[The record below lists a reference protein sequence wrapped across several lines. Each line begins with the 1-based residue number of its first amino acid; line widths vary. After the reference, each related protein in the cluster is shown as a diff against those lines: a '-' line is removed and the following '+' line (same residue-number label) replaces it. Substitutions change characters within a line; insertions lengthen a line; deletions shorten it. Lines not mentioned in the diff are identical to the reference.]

1 MTTEDGTP
9 RFSDE
14 WIRWR
19 ERVDLDEY
27 DQRWRDMEAA
37 GRNTHGEADLVM
49 TYAPRTVLDAGC
61 GTGRVSI
68 ELARRGVEVVG
79 VDLDPDL
86 LDRARAYAPEIEW
99 HLDDLATF
107 DLGRTFDV
115 VVAPGNVIGFVA
127 EADRPA
133 AVRGCAAHVAPGGRL
148 IVAYSLGG
156 RWPSVEQLDQWCA
169 EAGLQLE
176 DRFATWDRD
185 PFGDPA
191 VADYHVTVHR
201 RPEI

>member
-1 MTTEDGTP
+1 MTADDPTRG
-9 RFSDE
+9 SDE
-14 WIRWR
+14 WAVWR

-27 DQRWRDMEAA
+27 DKRWRDMEAA
-37 GRNTHGEADLVM
+37 GENTHGEADLVM
-49 TYAPRTVLDAGC
+49 SFAPRSVLDAGC

-68 ELARRGVEVVG
+68 ELARRGVVVVG

-86 LDRARAYAPEIEW
+86 LDRAKRYAPELEW
-99 HLDDLATF
+99 HLDDLSTF

-133 AVRGCAAHVAPGGRL
+133 AVRGCAAHVAPGGHL
-148 IVAYSLGG
+148 ITAYSLNG
-156 RWPSVEQLDQWCA
+156 RWPSVELLDRWCA
-169 EAGLQLE
+169 EAGLELE
-176 DRFATWDRD
+176 ARFATWDRE

-191 VADYHVTVHR
+191 MAEYHVSVHR
-201 RPEI
+201 RPEA